1 MSNSFPW
8 GYQFRKMQHMISVSS
23 EHIACVYEKVY
34 NEIATLYA
42 DLVNL
47 PCNWMYVIS
56 NDIWLS
62 KKHFFYGLPM

>member
-1 MSNSFPW
+1 MIYPTFVRIMAENEELSNSFPW

-47 PCNWMYVIS
+47 PCN
-56 NDIWLS
+56 
-62 KKHFFYGLPM
+62 